1 MPGPALGA
9 LTYII
14 NIKNNIANRSTSLI
28 ANAPRNFQSIT
39 TEFSPL
45 SLLCPIRS
53 IYFATNLLPIE
64 PLLTQPPKVLTDS
77 SLSGANAGA
86 PGITNIITDFQITVT
101 PSNNYN
107 CEISY
112 LPNGEYRWV
121 DLTQGINLNKLDI
134 SAFWLDKMGN
144 SYPIYLPEGCSS
156 NLKLLFRKRSYYL
169 GYNI

>member
-1 MPGPALGA
+1 MPYKEL
-9 LTYII
+9 
-14 NIKNNIANRSTSLI
+14 
-28 ANAPRNFQSIT
+28 
-39 TEFSPL
+39 
-45 SLLCPIRS
+45 
-53 IYFATNLLPIE
+53 YFATNLLPIE
-64 PLLTQPPKVLTDS
+64 PLLSQAPRVLTDL

-86 PGITNIITDFQITVT
+86 PGITNILTYFQITVT

-107 CEISY
+107 SEISY
-112 LPNGEYRWV
+112 LPSGEYRWV
-121 DLTQGINLNKLDI
+121 DLTQGINLNELVI